1 MAQPIG
7 PLGHAQDTAHQWL
20 NLIADRLGTTD
31 RQFTYRVLRV
41 WLHLVRDRL
50 TVDGAAHLAAQLPG
64 VLRGVFY
71 EGWVPSGVPVRFDAA
86 WFTEAFACDAGVSP
100 ADVPGLAATVFNAL
114 DSLFS
119 RGQLDHVLA
128 AMPADLRRELEGRR
142 SVDDVRTPALLDSS
156 ERARLT
162 ALENSVETLAEAR
175 RVLVRGLEELP
186 TEEPGQD
193 RPAKAAQEAHRLLLS
208 RDGAQQPSP
217 STT

>member
-1 MAQPIG
+1 MAQPID

-50 TVDGAAHLAAQLPG
+50 RVDAAAHLAAQLPA

-71 EGWVPSGVPVRFDAA
+71 EGWVPSRVPVRFDAA
-86 WFTEAFACDAGVSP
+86 WFTEAFARDAGVSP
-100 ADVPGLAATVFNAL
+100 ADVPALAATVFEGL

-119 RGQLDHVLA
+119 PGQLDHVLA

-142 SVDDVRTPALLDSS
+142 CTDDVRTSAPPGSS
-156 ERARLT
+156 DRARLT
-162 ALENSVETLAEAR
+162 ALENSVETLAEAL

-186 TEEPGQD
+186 TEEPEQD

-208 RDGAQQPSP
+208 RPGAQQASP
-217 STT
+217 GTT